1 MPPPSPSSNPN
12 DDFYSYYDNINGVV
26 RLNISSELINPK
38 YFDINVGNTVQ
49 FTDMYPVKM
58 FDKSFT
64 DMVFMITSISR
75 TVGSIKFKAREIG
88 VIS

>member
-1 MPPPSPSSNPN
+1 
-12 DDFYSYYDNINGVV
+12 
-26 RLNISSELINPK
+26 
-38 YFDINVGNTVQ
+38 
-49 FTDMYPVKM
+49 MYPVKM